1 MNRKLVVGGS
11 LGAVILL
18 VLAMF
23 PTVVGTQ
30 KKTSVSNSISS
41 EFLNEVSLNEVGKL
55 PPPRYLSILWDILIS
70 LFLWFFINI
79 WANIVS

>member
-1 MNRKLVVGGS
+1 LNRKLVVGGS

>member
-1 MNRKLVVGGS
+1 MKRKLIVGGS
-11 LGAVILL
+11 VGAVVLL

-23 PTVVGTQ
+23 PAVVSAQTDI
-30 KKTSVSNSISS
+30 SVRNSIHS
-41 EFLNEVSLNEVGKL
+41 EFLDGIPINEEGKL